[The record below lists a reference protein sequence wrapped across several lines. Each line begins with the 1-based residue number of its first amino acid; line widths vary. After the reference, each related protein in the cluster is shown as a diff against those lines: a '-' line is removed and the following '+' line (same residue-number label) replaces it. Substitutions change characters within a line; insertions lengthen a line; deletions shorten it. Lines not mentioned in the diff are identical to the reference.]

1 MSTFAKIFDSEI
13 FGQIVVMKDT
23 SDEGDPCVVV
33 VFDPQIDGVQVF
45 KSQFGFEDESRRDCV
60 FDDASVEKA
69 ESVVRQTMFEFLA
82 AEDS

>member
-1 MSTFAKIFDSEI
+1 MSAFAKTFDSEI
-13 FGQIVVMKDT
+13 FGQILVMKDI
-23 SDEGDPCVVV
+23 SDDGYTCVVV

-45 KSQFGFEDESRRDCV
+45 KSQFGFEDESRRDRV

-82 AEDS
+82 TEES